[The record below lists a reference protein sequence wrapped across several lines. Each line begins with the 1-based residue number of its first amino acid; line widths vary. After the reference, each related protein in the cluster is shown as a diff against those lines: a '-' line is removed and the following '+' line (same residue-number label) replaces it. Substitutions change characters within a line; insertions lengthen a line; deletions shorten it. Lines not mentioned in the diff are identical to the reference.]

1 MQLREAIQREVTAIE
16 PLDDVEAE
24 HRADVL
30 AWLASGA
37 PLCRVRKPAMPRK
50 HLVSY
55 FAVMDGD
62 SILLVDHRDAGLWL
76 PSGGHVEP
84 EEHPRDT
91 VRREALEELQLIAR
105 FVRSAPLMITV
116 SDVRSAGELHTDV
129 SLWYVLQGDR
139 SRCVTFD
146 ASEFHSVRW
155 FALGD
160 VPLTRS
166 DPHMQRFLHKYRDLL
181 AVARSAAEPRAS

>member
-91 VRREALEELQLIAR
+91 VRREA
-105 FVRSAPLMITV
+105 
-116 SDVRSAGELHTDV
+116 
-129 SLWYVLQGDR
+129 
-139 SRCVTFD
+139 
-146 ASEFHSVRW
+146 
-155 FALGD
+155 
-160 VPLTRS
+160 
-166 DPHMQRFLHKYRDLL
+166 
-181 AVARSAAEPRAS
+181 